1 MVDFRRRYKTV
12 TRAIVGAVTGA
23 VMASAGPSHGQV
35 PDDAGIQRIKTSP
48 EGAKIRIKRF
58 RSLKL
63 TKVILPRG
71 AVTKRHFH
79 SRDFTV
85 RPKKS
90 GTIRIVVYDSKDG
103 ETVVKEQVK
112 RLTAGKPYHVKVRKG
127 GVWQEVVN
135 EGSSIEFD
143 KDEPD
148 PKKSPKSPRRQP
160 RPN

>member
-1 MVDFRRRYKTV
+1 MVAFRRRYKAV

-23 VMASAGPSHGQV
+23 VMASAGQSHGQV
-35 PDDAGIQRIKTSP
+35 PNDAGRERVKTSP
-48 EGAKIRIKRF
+48 ERAKIRIKRF

-71 AVTKRHFH
+71 AATKRHFH
-79 SRDFTV
+79 GSDFIV

-103 ETVVKEQVK
+103 DTVVREEVK
-112 RLTAGKPYHVKVRKG
+112 RLTAGKPYHVKVRKD
-127 GVWQEVVN
+127 GVWQEVCN
-135 EGSSIEFD
+135 DGPPIEFD

-148 PKKSPKSPRRQP
+148 PKRAPKSPRRQP
-160 RPN
+160 RSY

>member
-1 MVDFRRRYKTV
+1 MVDFRRRYKAV

-23 VMASAGPSHGQV
+23 VMASAGQSHGQV
-35 PDDAGIQRIKTSP
+35 PDDAGIQRIKMSP
-48 EGAKIRIKRF
+48 ERAKIRIKHF
-58 RSLKL
+58 RSLRL

-71 AVTKRHFH
+71 AATRRHFH
-79 SRDFTV
+79 SRGFTV

-103 ETVVKEQVK
+103 DTVVREQVK

-127 GVWQEVVN
+127 GVWQEVIN
-135 EGSSIEFD
+135 AGPPIEFD

-148 PKKSPKSPRRQP
+148 PKKPPRSPRHQP
-160 RPN
+160 RSY